1 MGKKQHQKD
10 KLYLTTR
17 EWKEIGG
24 HKDDTGTRMQRAQFK
39 RLPITHC
46 ALSLLPFE
54 DPVCTTSG
62 EIFDLTYAYLILPVG
77 IYLIFIFNGFIYL
90 IFIKDVWV

>member
-24 HKDDTGTRMQRAQFK
+24 HKGKFIMLYSFYFHFLDNEDTKIQRATFK
-39 RLPITHC
+39 RLPFTHC
-46 ALSLLPFE
+46 ALTFLPFTE
-54 DPVCTTSG
+54 PVCTPQG
-62 EIFDLTYAYLILPVG
+62 EIFD
-77 IYLIFIFNGFIYL
+77 
-90 IFIKDVWV
+90 KK